1 MDGIKCMLAWMAD
14 DEANYSADELRAM
27 AKKALGVYE
36 QSLEAARSQ
45 VTADEA
51 IKDAV
56 SVISSINYAK
66 HHRIKREDGEVLYGQ
81 TGEWCEWAINEV
93 LPKLRQLLKERAGM

>member
-36 QSLEAARSQ
+36 QSLAAARSQ

-51 IKDAV
+51 REALDWWNNKVFFETPSDY
-56 SVISSINYAK
+56 S
-66 HHRIKREDGEVLYGQ
+66 RLKR
-81 TGEWCEWAINEV
+81 TITT
-93 LPKLRQLLKERAGM
+93 LLKERAGV